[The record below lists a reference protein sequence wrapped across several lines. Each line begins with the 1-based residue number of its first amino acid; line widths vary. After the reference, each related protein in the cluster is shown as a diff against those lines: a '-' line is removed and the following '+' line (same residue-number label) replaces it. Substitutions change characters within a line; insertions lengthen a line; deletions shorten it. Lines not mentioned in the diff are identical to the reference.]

1 LIIEKV
7 EFNRKEVNPFGLFWL
22 NFSSILKFM
31 RKTVIPVTV
40 IFLIGISLPY
50 IVGWLSSNNEVFFT
64 GFIANPLDSFS
75 YLAKMRQGYDGLW
88 LFSLPFSS
96 QRSTPVFLFEYYI
109 FLGHVAR
116 WLGLSLIFVFHAA
129 RIINSFL
136 MLLAVWIFL
145 DQFVDEGLEKKTTI
159 WSVVILGSGLGW
171 IAAFFQQSTSD
182 LWVAEAYPFL
192 SAYTNPH
199 FPLAIALMLFLL
211 ILSERKNNRYSS
223 FLTGTLTIVLCI
235 VQPFC
240 VLLIAIVLGIN
251 IGLEII
257 EKKFDKK
264 KLIQLVVIGFS
275 GLPFAA
281 LYFRAIHQDPLLMQ
295 WNLQNITL
303 STAWWDVLVAFS
315 PAIPFAFGN
324 LLLRKF
330 KVDPKN
336 RVLWIWSVIGLGF
349 LILPI
354 SLQRRFLIGI
364 YIPITI
370 LAWDGVSLLMKRFSR
385 INLKHISF
393 GYQIFAFPTNVLLI
407 IIGIFGI
414 IQKSPYYFLRLP
426 EKQAIEWL
434 SSGGTSDYV
443 VFSDSQTSL
452 FIPGMVSRRIVYAH
466 PYETPGA
473 LQKQN
478 YFGDCLP
485 DFSTIACKNIL
496 TDENVKYILVNS
508 LRIEIPEQWPEPSF
522 PRVYSNGKV
531 NIYEVE

>member
-1 LIIEKV
+1 
-7 EFNRKEVNPFGLFWL
+7 
-22 NFSSILKFM
+22 M

-75 YLAKMRQGYDGLW
+75 YLAKMRQGYDGSW

-96 QRSTPVFLFEYYI
+96 QLFTPVFLFEYYL

-116 WLGLSLIFVFHAA
+116 WLGLSLLFVFHAT
-129 RIINSFL
+129 RIINSCL
-136 MLLAVWIFL
+136 MLLAVWLFL
-145 DQFVDEGLEKKTTI
+145 DQFVEETLEKKTTI
-159 WSVVILGSGLGW
+159 WSIVILGSGLGW

-211 ILSERKNNRYSS
+211 IQSERRINKFSIILS
-223 FLTGTLTIVLCI
+223 AVFTIVLSI

-240 VLLIAIVLGIN
+240 VLLVAIILGIN

-264 KLIQLVVIGFS
+264 KLIQLVVIGIS

-281 LYFRAIHQDPLLMQ
+281 MYFGAITQDPLLRQ
-295 WNLQNITL
+295 WNSQNMTL
-303 STAWWDVLVAFS
+303 STAWWDVLIAFS
-315 PAIPFAFGN
+315 PAIPFVITS

-330 KVDPKN
+330 KFDPKN
-336 RVLWIWSVIGLGF
+336 RVLWIWSFIGLGF
-349 LILPI
+349 LLIPI

-364 YIPITI
+364 YIPLTI
-370 LAWDGVSLLMKRFSR
+370 LAWDGVNLIMKRFSHIYLKQIR
-385 INLKHISF
+385 I

-407 IIGIFGI
+407 TLGIFGI
-414 IQKSPYYFLRLP
+414 IQKSPFYFLRLP

-434 SSGGTSDYV
+434 SSAGTSDSV

-452 FIPGMVSRRIVYAH
+452 FIPGLVARRVVYAH

-473 LQKQN
+473 IQKEY
-478 YFGDCLP
+478 YFGECLP
-485 DFSTIACKNIL
+485 DFSSTICKKIL
-496 TDENVKYILVNS
+496 ADENVKYILVNS
-508 LRIEIPEQWPEPSF
+508 LRIEIPAQWPEPSF
-522 PRVYSNGKV
+522 PRVFSNDKV